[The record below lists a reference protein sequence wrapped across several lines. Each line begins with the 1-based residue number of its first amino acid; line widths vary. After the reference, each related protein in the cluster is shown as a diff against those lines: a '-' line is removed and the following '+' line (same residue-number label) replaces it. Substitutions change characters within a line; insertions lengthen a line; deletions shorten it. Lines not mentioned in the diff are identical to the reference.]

1 MSPEAQPA
9 VSAAWRKK
17 RFSLLNHEPFTI
29 VAEGVETQEEFALA
43 KAAGCNRF
51 QGYFFG
57 RPAPRDKAPFRA
69 IDAEPLALSA

>member
-1 MSPEAQPA
+1 M
-9 VSAAWRKK
+9 
-17 RFSLLNHEPFTI
+17 
-29 VAEGVETQEEFALA
+29 AEGVETQEEFALA